1 MNTLI
6 DFSMM
11 SLILL
16 NLVLLGATR
25 LIHSVR
31 LVAVQGLI
39 LGLLPL
45 WGMVGATHH
54 LEIRLCAIS
63 LATLGVKCLLFPWL
77 MQRIIR
83 EGPTHRE
90 VKPSIALP
98 TALLTGIAALALAF
112 WISHKLVLP
121 DPRLAESL
129 IIPAGFFGIFTG
141 LLLIVTR
148 RTALSQVIGY
158 VALEN
163 GIFAIGLV
171 FAHEAPLLIE
181 LGILLDVFV
190 AVFVMGVTVF
200 HINRDFDHMDT
211 DRLTELRDLPP

>member
-1 MNTLI
+1 MNELI

-11 SLILL
+11 GLILL

-31 LVAVQGLI
+31 LVAIQGLL

-45 WGMVGATHH
+45 WGIADAETSLQV
-54 LEIRLCAIS
+54 RLYAIS
-63 LATLGVKCLLFPWL
+63 LATLTVKCGLFPW
-77 MQRIIR
+77 MMRRIIR

-98 TALLTGIAALALAF
+98 TALLTGIIALALAF
-112 WISHKLVLP
+112 WISHKLILP
-121 DPRLAESL
+121 NPRLADTL

-163 GIFAIGLV
+163 GIYAVGVV
-171 FAHEAPLLIE
+171 FAHDAPLLIE

-211 DRLTELRDLPP
+211 DRMTELRDSPP